1 VKTAKT
7 MNIKQILPLGFG
19 VIILIVSLSSLITLN
34 STSTLKESSD
44 WVAHTYQVQS
54 MLRGLEKSLVDAE
67 TGQRGFI
74 ITGEDEFLEPYNQT
88 EQNLDDDFDQLSDE
102 ISDNPEQLERLA
114 KLEELAQEKLAELQQ
129 TINLKKAGQDEIVLN
144 IVLSSQGKQIMDNI
158 RIKLAEM
165 IAVESD
171 LLSQRQERT
180 QLDYQLVNLVSW
192 IGLITIFIVGLLV
205 LLLINKLAIQPI
217 NTVANTI
224 AISAHEIATAIEQQ
238 ERTALGQAAS
248 VNTTTTTM
256 DELEASSR
264 QSAEQ
269 ADAASDQAQL
279 ALQAAENGNRTVS
292 QTLEGMDQVTQ
303 SVKEIADKI
312 TRLSERTNQIGN
324 ISLIVSN
331 LASQTNMLALNAA
344 VEAVRAG
351 EQGRGFSIVAS
362 EIQKLADKSKK
373 STEEINTLVD
383 EIQNSIRSTVMAAD
397 EGKKTVNW
405 SMSMTQNT
413 TQAFVGITDTIN
425 TVVMYNQQ
433 ISLNV
438 QQEVIAIKQVVEAME
453 SINQG
458 AKETA
463 LGIRQT
469 RIGTEN
475 LKQVAEQLKTI
486 V

>member
-1 VKTAKT
+1 

-54 MLRGLEKSLVDAE
+54 MLKGLEKSLVDAE

-74 ITGEDEFLEPYNQT
+74 LTGQDEFLDPYNQT

-102 ISDNPEQLERLA
+102 ISDNPEQLQRLA
-114 KLEELAQEKLAELQQ
+114 QVEELAQEKLAELQQ
-129 TINLKKAGQDEIVLN
+129 TINLKKAGQDETVLN

-165 IAVESD
+165 ITVESD
-171 LLSQRQERT
+171 LLRQRQERNK
-180 QLDYQLVNLVSW
+180 LDYQLVILVSW

-205 LLLINKLAIQPI
+205 LFLINKLAIQPI

-238 ERTALGQAAS
+238 ERTASGQAAS

-279 ALQAAENGNRTVS
+279 ALQAAENGNHTVA

-324 ISLIVSN
+324 ISLIVSD

-373 STEEINTLVD
+373 STKEINTLVD
-383 EIQNSIRSTVMAAD
+383 EIQNSIRSIVMAAD
-397 EGKKTVNW
+397 EGKKIVNW
-405 SMSMTQNT
+405 SMSMTKNT

-438 QQEVIAIKQVVEAME
+438 QQEVIAIQQVVEAME

-475 LKQVAEQLKTI
+475 LKQVAEQLKMI

>member
-1 VKTAKT
+1 MKTAKT

-54 MLRGLEKSLVDAE
+54 MLKGLEKSLVDAE
-67 TGQRGFI
+67 TGQRGFLL
-74 ITGEDEFLEPYNQT
+74 TGQDEFLAPYNQT
-88 EQNLDDDFDQLSDE
+88 EQNLDDDFYRLSDE

-129 TINLKKAGQDEIVLN
+129 TINLKKAGQDETVLN

-165 IAVESD
+165 ITVESV
-171 LLSQRQERT
+171 LLRQRQERNK
-180 QLDYQLVNLVSW
+180 LDYQLVNIVSW
-192 IGLITIFIVGLLV
+192 IGLITIFLVGLLV
-205 LLLINKLAIQPI
+205 LFLINKLAIQPI

-238 ERTALGQAAS
+238 ERTASGQAAS

-279 ALQAAENGNRTVS
+279 ALQAAENGNHTVA

-351 EQGRGFSIVAS
+351 EQGRGFSIVAL

-383 EIQNSIRSTVMAAD
+383 EIQNSIRSIVMAAD
-397 EGKKTVNW
+397 EGKKIVNW
-405 SMSMTQNT
+405 SMSMTKNT

-438 QQEVIAIKQVVEAME
+438 QQEVIAIQQVVEAME

-475 LKQVAEQLKTI
+475 LKQVAEQLKMI

>member
-1 VKTAKT
+1 
-7 MNIKQILPLGFG
+7 
-19 VIILIVSLSSLITLN
+19 
-34 STSTLKESSD
+34 
-44 WVAHTYQVQS
+44 
-54 MLRGLEKSLVDAE
+54 
-67 TGQRGFI
+67 
-74 ITGEDEFLEPYNQT
+74 
-88 EQNLDDDFDQLSDE
+88 
-102 ISDNPEQLERLA
+102 
-114 KLEELAQEKLAELQQ
+114 
-129 TINLKKAGQDEIVLN
+129 
-144 IVLSSQGKQIMDNI
+144 
-158 RIKLAEM
+158 
-165 IAVESD
+165 
-171 LLSQRQERT
+171 
-180 QLDYQLVNLVSW
+180 
-192 IGLITIFIVGLLV
+192 
-205 LLLINKLAIQPI
+205 
-217 NTVANTI
+217 
-224 AISAHEIATAIEQQ
+224 
-238 ERTALGQAAS
+238 
-248 VNTTTTTM
+248 M

-279 ALQAAENGNRTVS
+279 ALQAAENGNHTVA

-351 EQGRGFSIVAS
+351 EQGRGFSIVAL

-383 EIQNSIRSTVMAAD
+383 EIQNSIRSIVMAAD
-397 EGKKTVNW
+397 EGKKIVNW
-405 SMSMTQNT
+405 SMSMTKNT

-438 QQEVIAIKQVVEAME
+438 QQEVIAIQQVVEAME

-475 LKQVAEQLKTI
+475 LKQVAEQLKMI

>member
-1 VKTAKT
+1 
-7 MNIKQILPLGFG
+7 
-19 VIILIVSLSSLITLN
+19 
-34 STSTLKESSD
+34 
-44 WVAHTYQVQS
+44 
-54 MLRGLEKSLVDAE
+54 
-67 TGQRGFI
+67 
-74 ITGEDEFLEPYNQT
+74 
-88 EQNLDDDFDQLSDE
+88 
-102 ISDNPEQLERLA
+102 
-114 KLEELAQEKLAELQQ
+114 
-129 TINLKKAGQDEIVLN
+129 
-144 IVLSSQGKQIMDNI
+144 MDNI